1 VCGIT
6 THNETPSWDLS
17 TRQPDFSNMRVSI
30 NARLLE
36 DFDLSGVRHDTI
48 DGRNLW

>member
-1 VCGIT
+1 MT
-6 THNETPSWDLS
+6 THTESPTWDLA
-17 TRQPDFSNMRVSI
+17 TKAADFSRMRISV

-36 DFDLSGVRHDTI
+36 DFDLAGVEHKTI

>member
-1 VCGIT
+1 MTVA
-6 THNETPSWDLS
+6 
-17 TRQPDFSNMRVSI
+17 I

-36 DFDLSGVRHDTI
+36 DFDLDTVEHKTI